1 MLADPR
7 RDPRTAALVREL
19 SGLLGEQAVLT
30 GEDLRR
36 FNSADIYAEGPT
48 VALVVRPSDARG
60 LAAAVAAVT
69 AAGYAV
75 IGRGGGTS
83 YTGGLVPLSEET
95 VVVDTG
101 GLDRIVAIDEEDM
114 YVTVDAG
121 VTWQSLHLALK
132 DTNVQVPFR
141 GPLSGARATIG
152 GSLSQNAILWG
163 SGVHG
168 VSAESVLSLQV
179 AIADGSL
186 LDTGS
191 AAVGAKPFFR
201 QYGPDLTGLFLGDS
215 GALGIKTRAVLRLM
229 RRPEAVRFASFNFD
243 ARAKLCRAMTA
254 LAREGVAATCFG
266 MDPML
271 QYQRLRRASV
281 AQGVR
286 ALKGVI
292 GAADGTFSGLRK
304 AMRIAAGGRRF
315 IDDNGYSLHL
325 VVEGDD
331 PPSADARLRT
341 ARRICLAEGT
351 DIGSA
356 VPTMLHGDPYV
367 PMTSAIGP
375 EGERWAPMHGLFAL
389 SDADAAWERIEALF
403 DDCAGRFDRLGI
415 VAGVLVAAVSTTTFV
430 IEPVFYWPGPR
441 TVWHEHVLSAAERA
455 KFRDFPA
462 APEVDAA
469 VAAVRERLNRLFDEL
484 GAVHLQIGKAY
495 HYRER
500 LMEGPA
506 ALLTAIKHAVDP
518 QGLMN
523 PGSLGLGS
531 PPGGSHDPAH
541 SATSVADSGID
552 D

>member
-1 MLADPR
+1 MTAQPRTDPR
-7 RDPRTAALVREL
+7 ADDLRRALT
-19 SGLLGEQAVLT
+19 GLLGAEAVLID
-30 GEDLRR
+30 ESLRR

-48 VALVVRPSDARG
+48 AALVIRPADAEG
-60 LAAAVAAVT
+60 LAAAVATVT
-69 AAGYAV
+69 DAGYGV

-83 YTGGLVPLSEET
+83 YTGGLLPDREAT
-95 VVVDTG
+95 VVIDTG
-101 GLDRIVAIDEEDM
+101 ALDRIVEIDQEDM
-114 YVTVDAG
+114 VVSVDAG
-121 VTWQSLHLALK
+121 VTWEALHVALK
-132 DTNVQVPFR
+132 DTAVQVPFR

-179 AIADGSL
+179 ALADGTL
-186 LDTGS
+186 LETGS
-191 AAVGAKPFFR
+191 ASVGAKPFFR

-229 RRPEAVRFASFNFD
+229 RRPGALRFASFNFD
-243 ARAKLCRAMTA
+243 GRRKLCRAMTS

-271 QYQRLRRASV
+271 QYQRIRRASV
-281 AQGVR
+281 SQGVS

-292 GAADGTFSGLRK
+292 GAADDTFSGIRR
-304 AMRIAAGGRRF
+304 AMRIAVGGRRF
-315 IDDNGYSLHL
+315 IDENGYSLHL
-325 VVEGDD
+325 VIEAEDQG
-331 PPSADARLRT
+331 SADAKLES

-356 VPTMLHGDPYV
+356 VPTMLHGAPFV

-389 SDADAAWERIEALF
+389 SDADEAWERIEALI
-403 DDCAGRFDRLGI
+403 DDHAARFDRLGI
-415 VAGVLVAAVSTTTFV
+415 VAGVLLATVSTTTFV

-441 TVWHEHVLSAAERA
+441 TVWYEHVLSSAERA

-462 APEVDAA
+462 DPEVDAA
-469 VAAVRERLNRLFDEL
+469 VEEMRERLNRLFDDL
-484 GAVHLQIGKAY
+484 GAAHLQIGKEY

-500 LMEGPA
+500 LGKVPA
-506 ALLTAIKHAVDP
+506 ALLTAIKQAVDP
-518 QGLMN
+518 KGLMN
-523 PGSLGLGS
+523 PGALGFPRHAPEDIL
-531 PPGGSHDPAH
+531 
-541 SATSVADSGID
+541 
-552 D
+552 